1 MTKAEQLAQV
11 RKRTDLLSLAL
22 VSKAVY
28 EILKES
34 LWRSITIKMSGD
46 RLNSVPPFP
55 SFPPDNRPLDLT
67 KELHFSSEL
76 VKHFEER
83 CPHFPEHDEDD
94 SDSDEDDVDG
104 GEDESGHGGGNSEH
118 GEDDALGSYE
128 RFDILET
135 GLASIL
141 DQLQDETLRSLR

>member
-28 EILKES
+28 EILKEN
-34 LWRSITIKMSGD
+34 LWRSVTIKMSGD

-67 KELHFSSEL
+67 KELHFSSEF
-76 VKHFEER
+76 VRHFEER
-83 CPHFPEHDEDD
+83 CPHFPKHDEDN
-94 SDSDEDDVDG
+94 SDCDEDDVDS
-104 GEDESGHGGGNSEH
+104 GEDEVGHGGDNSDH
-118 GEDDALGSYE
+118 REDDVLDVYE

-135 GLASIL
+135 GLATVI
-141 DQLQDETLRSLR
+141 DQLQEETLRSLR